1 MGKWLSTLKPEFPTY
16 LGKSTART
24 AKTTA
29 GDFCQLVQHYGI
41 DRQFL
46 LTIEEIMAGLDADD
60 LAELETLDRH
70 NKQTWAEM
78 LAHRLC
84 KGRTTT
90 PAGTAEGER
99 QPGRQQ
105 QDTRTND

>member
-1 MGKWLSTLKPEFPTY
+1 MGKWLSTLKPEFSTY
-16 LGKSTART
+16 LEKSTDKAIQNPS
-24 AKTTA
+24 A

-70 NKQTWAEM
+70 NKQTWAEL
-78 LAHRLC
+78 LAYRLC
-84 KGRTTT
+84 KGRTAA
-90 PAGTAEGER
+90 PALADIMEKK
-99 QPGRQQ
+99 
-105 QDTRTND
+105 

>member
-1 MGKWLSTLKPEFPTY
+1 MGKWLLTLKPEF
-16 LGKSTART
+16 STSLRNST
-24 AKTTA
+24 DKTDNATA

-70 NKQTWAEM
+70 NKQSWAEM

-84 KGRTTT
+84 KGRTVK
-90 PAGTAEGER
+90 
-99 QPGRQQ
+99 Q
-105 QDTRTND
+105 

>member
-1 MGKWLSTLKPEFPTY
+1 MGKWLSTLKPEFSTY
-16 LGKSTART
+16 LGKSTDRT

-60 LAELETLDRH
+60 LTELETLDRH
-70 NKQTWAEM
+70 NKQTWAEL

-84 KGRTTT
+84 KGRS
-90 PAGTAEGER
+90 AANVGN
-99 QPGRQQ
+99 QPG
-105 QDTRTND
+105 

>member
-16 LGKSTART
+16 LEKGTD
-24 AKTTA
+24 KTDKTPA

-78 LAHRLC
+78 RAYRLC
-84 KGRTTT
+84 KDRKAA
-90 PAGTAEGER
+90 PTASALH
-99 QPGRQQ
+99 
-105 QDTRTND
+105 NW

>member
-1 MGKWLSTLKPEFPTY
+1 MGKWLSTLKPEFSTY
-16 LGKSTART
+16 LEKSTDRT

-46 LTIEEIMAGLDADD
+46 LTIEEIMAGLDAND
-60 LAELETLDRH
+60 LVELETLDRH
-70 NKQTWAEM
+70 NKQSWAEM

-84 KGRTTT
+84 KDRKAAPTTS
-90 PAGTAEGER
+90 ALH
-99 QPGRQQ
+99 
-105 QDTRTND
+105 NW

>member
-1 MGKWLSTLKPEFPTY
+1 MGKWLSTLKSEF
-16 LGKSTART
+16 STSLRNSTDRT

-70 NKQTWAEM
+70 NKQSWAEM
-78 LAHRLC
+78 LAQRLC
-84 KGRTTT
+84 KERTTS
-90 PAGTAEGER
+90 TA
-99 QPGRQQ
+99 
-105 QDTRTND
+105 TRVTATGYDEQ